1 MASYLISDAPYAP
14 WLSEVLAT
22 LEEQNVDRIDAVI
35 AAVNDESNLLE
46 KEHKIDRI
54 TVAAPLANGEVFTG
68 YYNMNTQD
76 KALLAS
82 NIQADAVLDAVCH
95 NGQRIRQAWEDD
107 EDEEGRDR
115 CGSLSRSIGPGGS
128 VL

>member
-1 MASYLISDAPYAP
+1 MASYLISDAAYAP

-22 LEEQNVDRIDAVI
+22 LEE
-35 AAVNDESNLLE
+35 
-46 KEHKIDRI
+46 HKIDRI
-54 TVAAPLANGEVFTG
+54 TLAAPLANGEVFTG

-107 EDEEGRDR
+107 EDEEG
-115 CGSLSRSIGPGGS
+115 
-128 VL
+128 

>member
-1 MASYLISDAPYAP
+1 MRASSSGPGWGRSGGEADGKLSDFAPYAA

-22 LEEQNVDRIDAVI
+22 LE
-35 AAVNDESNLLE
+35 
-46 KEHKIDRI
+46 EHKIDRI
-54 TVAAPLANGEVFTG
+54 TVAAPLADGEVFTG

-107 EDEEGRDR
+107 EEG
-115 CGSLSRSIGPGGS
+115 
-128 VL
+128 

>member
-22 LEEQNVDRIDAVI
+22 LEE
-35 AAVNDESNLLE
+35 
-46 KEHKIDRI
+46 HKIDRI
-54 TVAAPLANGEVFTG
+54 TIAAPLADGEVFTG

-95 NGQRIRQAWEDD
+95 NGQRIQQAWDCLLYTSPSP
-107 EDEEGRDR
+107 RDR
-115 CGSLSRSIGPGGS
+115 SLSRMPSS
-128 VL
+128 A

>member
-22 LEEQNVDRIDAVI
+22 LEER
-35 AAVNDESNLLE
+35 
-46 KEHKIDRI
+46 KIDRI
-54 TVAAPLANGEVFTG
+54 AIAAP
-68 YYNMNTQD
+68 
-76 KALLAS
+76 LAS

-107 EDEEGRDR
+107 DEDEEG
-115 CGSLSRSIGPGGS
+115 
-128 VL
+128 

>member
-22 LEEQNVDRIDAVI
+22 LEER
-35 AAVNDESNLLE
+35 
-46 KEHKIDRI
+46 KIDRI
-54 TVAAPLANGEVFTG
+54 AIAAPLADGGVFTG

-107 EDEEGRDR
+107 DEDEEG
-115 CGSLSRSIGPGGS
+115 
-128 VL
+128 